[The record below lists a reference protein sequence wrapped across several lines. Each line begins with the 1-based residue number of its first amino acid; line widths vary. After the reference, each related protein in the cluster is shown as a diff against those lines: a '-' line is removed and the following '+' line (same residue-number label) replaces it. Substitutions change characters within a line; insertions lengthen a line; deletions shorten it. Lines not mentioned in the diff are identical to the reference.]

1 MTNFFEMEVT
11 LVNEQGLHLR
21 TAQQFAKVASRFDS
35 EIEVFNGNFSANG
48 KSFMNLIALLAYKG
62 TVLKIRAMGED
73 AEEAVNALVRLV
85 QSGFSEEGQP

>member
-1 MTNFFEMEVT
+1 MTSFFEMEVT
-11 LVNEQGLHLR
+11 LINEQGLHLR

-73 AEEAVNALVRLV
+73 AEEAVSALVRLV
-85 QSGFSEEGQP
+85 KSGFSEDKK

>member
-85 QSGFSEEGQP
+85 QSGFSESDQP